1 MYSGISPYGHN
12 SHSLT
17 VTQNFKPYIF
27 ILNLTHQFFVPPT
40 LLNKAHSNMLFSS
53 IWEDA
58 TKFAIVGTHLC
69 YYTVFSICLD
79 CGNPY

>member
-1 MYSGISPYGHN
+1 MQVMIYVLRDKPIWSQLALI
-12 SHSLT
+12 HSLT

-53 IWEDA
+53 IEA
-58 TKFAIVGTHLC
+58 FGKMLPTLP
-69 YYTVFSICLD
+69 L
-79 CGNPY
+79 